1 LGIAQSLSAMQTG
14 DNEVSR
20 LRRLDPSP
28 DSAPLPLVRTHGAPA
43 MHAARANLADN
54 VTPAHQSLRL
64 LAVLRSLAVPVQALA
79 TWVAVHQAGLQF
91 RTNTVYML
99 IVLQAAFAL
108 LTWLRLWKHRA
119 PVEPREVLMQVH
131 ADIALF
137 GAVLYFAG
145 GTTNP
150 FAPML
155 AMPLVAAASLPRAWM
170 WLTATSTV
178 VTYLFLLRFNIPMN
192 HPLGIQEVFRLHS
205 VGDQFSYLITTATLA
220 YFVHKMMASQKAHE
234 RTMADVRERQM
245 RDDTV
250 LSIGAFAAGCAH
262 ELSSPLTTMSVVVK
276 ELQREGADPQRLA
289 DDLRILEQ
297 QVAISKDIVTK
308 FTGAAGRRRA
318 DAVAAVRADEF
329 IECIVA
335 KARALHPTATISL
348 TLGRALVA
356 PTIVSEETLRQA
368 IGNLI
373 DNAVHACPI
382 DVQVSADWEGSDFT
396 ITVRDHGPG
405 FPPEAMHKL
414 GRVIFSTKGPS
425 HGSGLGVMLTQ
436 VTVNRLGGSLSL
448 SNPPGGGACA
458 QMRLPLNDI
467 RL

>member
-1 LGIAQSLSAMQTG
+1 MGLAHSLNATPQG

-28 DSAPLPLVRTHGAPA
+28 DSAPMPLVRAHGE
-43 MHAARANLADN
+43 AALRPTLSVASDN
-54 VTPAHQSLRL
+54 VPPAHQSLRL
-64 LAVLRSLAVPVQALA
+64 LAILRSLAVPAQAAA
-79 TWVAVHQAGLQF
+79 TWVALTQAGLQF
-91 RTNTVYML
+91 QTGTVHAL
-99 IVLQAAFAL
+99 IFLQAVFAL

-137 GAVLYFAG
+137 GAVLYFSG

-150 FAPML
+150 FAPIL
-155 AMPLVAAASLPRAWM
+155 AMPLVAAASLPRTWM

-178 VTYLFLLRFNIPMN
+178 VTYLFLLRFNIPMT

-234 RTMADVRERQM
+234 RTMSEVRERQM

-276 ELQREGADPQRLA
+276 ELQRETADPQRLA
-289 DDLRILEQ
+289 EDLRILEQ
-297 QVAISKDIVTK
+297 QVAISKEIVTK
-308 FTGAAGRRRA
+308 FTGAAGRRRV
-318 DAVAAVRADEF
+318 DSVAAVRADEF
-329 IECIVA
+329 VECIVS
-335 KARALHPTATISL
+335 KARTLHPTATISL
-348 TLGRALVA
+348 TLGDTPP

-382 DVQVSADWEGSDFT
+382 DVQVSADWQGSDFT

-436 VTVNRLGGSLSL
+436 VTVNRMGGSLSL

>member
-1 LGIAQSLSAMQTG
+1 LGLAQAFHTMPTG
-14 DNEVSR
+14 DTEVSR

-28 DSAPLPLVRTHGAPA
+28 DSAPLPLVRAHGPA
-43 MHAARANLADN
+43 ALHAARATVSNN

-64 LAVLRSLAVPVQALA
+64 LAILRSLAVPAQVGAA
-79 TWVAVHQAGLQF
+79 WIAVHQAGLRFQ
-91 RTNTVYML
+91 TGTVYVL
-99 IVLQAAFAL
+99 IALQATFAL

-137 GAVLYFAG
+137 GAVLYFSG

-150 FAPML
+150 FAPIL
-155 AMPLVAAASLPRAWM
+155 AMPLVAAASLPRTWM

-178 VTYLFLLRFNIPMN
+178 VTYLFLLRFNIPMT

-234 RTMADVRERQM
+234 RTMSDVRERQM

-276 ELQREGADPQRLA
+276 ELQRETANPQRLA
-289 DDLRILEQ
+289 EDLRILEQ
-297 QVAISKDIVTK
+297 QVAISKEIVTK
-308 FTGAAGRRRA
+308 FTGAAGRRRV
-318 DAVAAVRADEF
+318 DSVAAVRADEF

-335 KARALHPTATISL
+335 KARTLHPTATITLSL
-348 TLGRALVA
+348 SNELPPPV
-356 PTIVSEETLRQA
+356 IVSEETLRQA

-382 DVQVSADWEGSDFT
+382 DVQVNADWLGSDFT

>member
-1 LGIAQSLSAMQTG
+1 MPHGES
-14 DNEVSR
+14 EVAR
-20 LRRLDPSP
+20 VRRLDPSP
-28 DSAPLPLVRTHGAPA
+28 DSAPMPLQRLHGPA
-43 MHAARANLADN
+43 AVAAQRPNL
-54 VTPAHQSLRL
+54 TPTAQSLRL
-64 LAVLRSLAVPVQALA
+64 LATLRSMAVPVQAVA
-79 TWVAVHQAGLQF
+79 AWVAIHRLGLHFNGQVVGLLVGLQAVF
-91 RTNTVYML
+91 
-99 IVLQAAFAL
+99 AA
-108 LTWLRLWKHRA
+108 LTWLRIVKHRA
-119 PVEPREVLMQVH
+119 PVEPREILIQVH

-137 GAVLYFAG
+137 AAVLYFAG

-150 FAPML
+150 FAPIL
-155 AMPLVAAASLPRAWM
+155 VLPLVAAASLPRPWM
-170 WLTATSTV
+170 WLTASSTV
-178 VTYLFLLRFNIPMN
+178 VAYLFLQRFNTPMT
-192 HPLGIQEVFRLHS
+192 HPLGVQEVFRLHA

-234 RTMADVRERQM
+234 RTMAEVRERQM
-245 RDDTV
+245 RDETV

-276 ELQREGADPQRLA
+276 ELQREAANPQRLSE
-289 DDLRILEQ
+289 DLRILEQ

-308 FTGAAGRRRA
+308 FTGAAGRQRV
-318 DAVAAVRADEF
+318 DSVAAVRADDF
-329 IECIVA
+329 IRCIVGR
-335 KARALHPTATISL
+335 ARQLHPNATISL
-348 TLGRALVA
+348 ATSDDIDA

-368 IGNLI
+368 IANLI

-382 DVQVSADWEGSDFT
+382 DVQVTADWRDSEFV
-396 ITVRDHGPG
+396 ITVRDRGPG

-414 GRVIFSTKGPS
+414 GRVIFSTKGPQR
-425 HGSGLGVMLTQ
+425 GSGLGVMLTQ